1 LTQGRLSGDRDE
13 SPVLPDLER
22 MPESV
27 RGRILVVEDDA
38 PLARFLSR
46 TLCEVSHEVQIAHDG
61 TTALGMLSPQLDL
74 VLLDCNLPD
83 RDGLS
88 VLQALRPAFP
98 KLPVLMLTARA
109 STEDAV
115 MALENGADDYLTKPF
130 SYVELL
136 ARVNVLLRRKGGTQ
150 LQTTRVADLTLSR
163 AEHRVDRAG
172 RRIDLTPR
180 QFRLLEY
187 LMRTPGTPIPRSTLA
202 AEVWNLTDPSSN
214 VVDVFMK
221 YLRDKIDGAD
231 EVPLIRTVRGIGF
244 MVSED

>member
-1 LTQGRLSGDRDE
+1 LTQGRVSREGDG
-13 SPVLPDLER
+13 SPVSRGLGTTPG
-22 MPESV
+22 ST

-46 TLCEVSHEVQIAHDG
+46 TLREVSHEVEIANDG
-61 TTALGMLSPQLDL
+61 TTALGMLGPEIDL

-88 VLQALRPAFP
+88 VLQALRPIYP

-115 MALENGADDYLTKPF
+115 MALESGADDYLTKPF

-150 LQTTRVADLTLSR
+150 LQTVRVADLTLSR

-202 AEVWNLTDPSSN
+202 AEVWDVTDPSSN
-214 VVDVFMK
+214 VVDVYMK

-231 EVPLIRTVRGIGF
+231 EVSLIRTVRGIGF
-244 MVSED
+244 MISED

>member
-1 LTQGRLSGDRDE
+1 
-13 SPVLPDLER
+13 
-22 MPESV
+22 
-27 RGRILVVEDDA
+27 
-38 PLARFLSR
+38 
-46 TLCEVSHEVQIAHDG
+46 
-61 TTALGMLSPQLDL
+61 
-74 VLLDCNLPD
+74 
-83 RDGLS
+83 
-88 VLQALRPAFP
+88 
-98 KLPVLMLTARA
+98 MLTARA

-136 ARVNVLLRRKGGTQ
+136 ARVKVLLRRKGGTQ
-150 LQTTRVADLTLSR
+150 LQTMRVADLTLSR